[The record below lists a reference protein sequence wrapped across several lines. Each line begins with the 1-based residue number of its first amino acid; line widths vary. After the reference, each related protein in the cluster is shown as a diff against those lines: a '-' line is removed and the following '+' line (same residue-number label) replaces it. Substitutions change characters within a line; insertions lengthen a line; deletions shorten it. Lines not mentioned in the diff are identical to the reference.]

1 MALPWVPGSAM
12 AMQPCTEGT
21 SPCPGPWHVL
31 LLIVLPLSLVV
42 FAVRRLERSARSRR
56 FKRIVTVLLSVCLS
70 FWLLVAMAAFSMF
83 LAPCAPVCWLQ
94 PSTW

>member
-1 MALPWVPGSAM
+1 MALPWIPGIAM

-21 SPCPGPWHVL
+21 SLCPIPWQVL
-31 LLIVLPLSLVV
+31 LLIVLPLSLAV
-42 FAVRRLERSARSRR
+42 FALRSLERSGRSRR
-56 FKRIVTVLLSVCLS
+56 FKRIVTVLLSVCLG

-83 LAPCAPVCWLQ
+83 LAPCASVCWLQ